1 MRNRSHS
8 GFSSQSRIPNPQ
20 SRVCLTPTPAAT
32 DTSLVTRAFVKS
44 LVVAVMV
51 GRAAM
56 DGSPQQAPAPTFRSG
71 RDILTIDAAVRNK
84 RLGLWLPVKMTE
96 CHERQVRGARG
107 GLGRMATATSVATDG
122 DFKRFETSTSTKFQ
136 N

>member
-1 MRNRSHS
+1 
-8 GFSSQSRIPNPQ
+8 
-20 SRVCLTPTPAAT
+20 
-32 DTSLVTRAFVKS
+32 
-44 LVVAVMV
+44 
-51 GRAAM
+51 M

-71 RDILTIDAAVRNK
+71 RDILTIDAAVRDK
-84 RLGLWLPVKMTE
+84 RLGPPGGDLRPSMRHDDGL
-96 CHERQVRGARG
+96 RGARG